1 MDSSISSN
9 INNFQ
14 ESYDQ
19 SSNPFRLNKSEKPS
33 TTADSISPLASTT
46 NNSVFFYHQQQ
57 EKIIQYHYQ
66 QHQLKTVQYLYHQ

>member
-19 SSNPFRLNKSEKPS
+19 SSNPSRLNKSEKPS
-33 TTADSISPLASTT
+33 TTTDSISSLASTT
-46 NNSVFFYHQQQ
+46 RKNNSISLSTTSAKNSSVSVSP
-57 EKIIQYHYQ
+57 ITNS
-66 QHQLKTVQYLYHQ
+66 L